1 MYKQKNKEANA
12 ELKERENTNKKMKQ
26 EHARLKQKI
35 NNTEREKESIDKE
48 IKELEKV
55 GPSQICEK
63 RFCKIVEI
71 LQREVVINCIN
82 LIKNDY
88 IVLI

>member
-1 MYKQKNKEANA
+1 MFKQKNKEANA

-55 GPSQICEK
+55 GFRV
-63 RFCKIVEI
+63 RFVK
-71 LQREVVINCIN
+71 
-82 LIKNDY
+82 KK
-88 IVLI
+88 

>member
-1 MYKQKNKEANA
+1 MYKKKNKEANA

-55 GPSQICEK
+55 RP
-63 RFCKIVEI
+63 R
-71 LQREVVINCIN
+71 
-82 LIKNDY
+82 
-88 IVLI
+88 

>member
-55 GPSQICEK
+55 GPRQICK
-63 RFCKIVEI
+63 KKI
-71 LQREVVINCIN
+71 LKNCRDFAETSGYQQYQSYK
-82 LIKNDY
+82 KNDY
-88 IVLI
+88 

>member
-55 GPSQICEK
+55 RP
-63 RFCKIVEI
+63 R
-71 LQREVVINCIN
+71 
-82 LIKNDY
+82 
-88 IVLI
+88 